1 LGIIIST
8 DELIFFRGVGIP
20 PTSWS
25 HVYPDFAGITCK
37 SHSLMVKSTVLPVV
51 KLQQLRFMHVYGIV
65 IPKKI
70 EK

>member
-1 LGIIIST
+1 
-8 DELIFFRGVGIP
+8 
-20 PTSWS
+20 
-25 HVYPDFAGITCK
+25 
-37 SHSLMVKSTVLPVV
+37 MVKSTVLLVV